1 MCKIETKLGVVVF
14 ALAVVGYLA
23 GSCLGEITEDGQIGT
38 AEPMLLQSFTS
49 EAAVTVSA
57 GGVVVLNFDDL
68 PPVSPYGYLPSGY
81 GGLDWDCYY
90 EGDPIHWGWKSE
102 SLDPTYSQPH
112 SGDNYLF
119 NGFGVKQLGFSLPN
133 PDDRLVGAWFAKTA
147 TTTPSTVRFN
157 GYNASHALIQQ
168 SAWLVLSPTPQYLAA
183 NFDPVARI
191 EVEHSSS
198 RSAWYTMDDLTY
210 QTKPACVP
218 PAEPIDPD
226 PCDGEKDVPVDTLL
240 SWDIACSP
248 DCQMSN
254 GGFESGSFAPWT
266 TVTNLSER
274 QQLQPWA
281 VATGSGSG
289 WFNNGMP
296 SEGTHFAQNGFDG
309 EAGLYYDIYQEVAI
323 PACAASAILK
333 WSERIQW
340 DMLNYSGSTQPRL
353 YVVSLQPAGG
363 GASLAVLY
371 TMNLNLGTRG
381 DTGYVLH
388 SVDLLSAAPGIR
400 GQTVRINFHEYI
412 PQKYTGPAQFDL
424 DGISL
429 SCNGKALQGKVQ
441 TTDTYEL
448 KEEYARICGDT
459 PAALPQETASYSFD
473 NNTGNIEGD
482 TQIPA
487 VISYT
492 AGVLST
498 PGQIVNGDFETGNF
512 SGWTLAN
519 SGNGTFVINNGT
531 YPSPDG
537 PLPPYSGNFSA
548 LSTQSGPGIHTI
560 YQDVTLP
567 AGTTS
572 ATLCWADR
580 IRNHASSFSDPQ
592 QEFRMEIRDT
602 NNQVLST
609 LFSTN
614 PGDPLISGWTE
625 RSAGISQYAGRTI
638 HVAFTEEDHLGYFNV
653 HLDNIRIESGGG
665 PSCPS
670 VYDVYFGTDP
680 NALELICEDVNE
692 ASCDPTPDPNE
703 TLKAATTYYWQVV
716 AKNCCGQTEGN
727 IWSFTTAGHPPD
739 CSGAVASVSKIW
751 PPNHKWVDI
760 EILGVVDPDG
770 DPVTITIT
778 GITQDEPVSSQGSGN
793 TVPDGDGIDTSVAR
807 VRAERS
813 GLGNG
818 RVYEIFF
825 DADDG
830 KGGVCSGSVNVCVP
844 HDAGNGHECA
854 DDGQLYDSTATEL
867 LRADLNGD
875 GIINQFD
882 FAIFVNYWLTTY
894 ELDK

>member
-1 MCKIETKLGVVVF
+1 
-14 ALAVVGYLA
+14 
-23 GSCLGEITEDGQIGT
+23 
-38 AEPMLLQSFTS
+38 MLLQSFTS

-68 PPVSPYGYLPSGY
+68 PPVSRYGYLPSGY

-147 TTTPSTVRFN
+147 TTTPSAVRFN

-168 SAWLVLSPTPQYLAA
+168 SAWLTLSPTPQYLAA

-198 RSAWYTMDDLTY
+198 GPAWYTMDDLTY
-210 QTKPACVP
+210 QTKPACTP
-218 PAEPIDPD
+218 PAEPVDPD
-226 PCDGEKDVPVDTLL
+226 PCDGEKDVPIDTLL

-248 DCQMSN
+248 DCQMLN
-254 GGFESGSFAPWT
+254 GGFESGNFAPWT
-266 TVTNLSER
+266 TVTTNPGK
-274 QQLQPWA
+274 QQLLPWA

-289 WFNNGMP
+289 WFGNGMP

-309 EAGLYYDIYQEVAI
+309 GAGLYYDIYQEVAI
-323 PACAASAILK
+323 PVCAASAILK

-340 DMLNYSGSTQPRL
+340 DMVPYGATQPRL

-371 TMNLNLGTRG
+371 TMNLNPGTRG

-388 SVDLLSAAPGIR
+388 SVDLLSAAPGIS

-412 PQKYTGPAQFDL
+412 PQTSTGPAQFDL

-429 SCNGKALQGKVQ
+429 TCSRKSKTVITAANVLKA
-441 TTDTYEL
+441 
-448 KEEYARICGDT
+448 EYARIRGDT
-459 PAALPQETASYSFD
+459 PAALPQETDSYSFD

-482 TQIPA
+482 TQIPT

-531 YPSPDG
+531 YIPPG
-537 PLPPYSGNFSA
+537 PGIPLPPYSGNFSA
-548 LSTQSGPGIHTI
+548 LSTQSGAGVHTI

-567 AGTTS
+567 AGATS
-572 ATLCWADR
+572 ATLRWADM
-580 IRNHASSFSDPQ
+580 ILNSAKSFSDPQ
-592 QEFRMEIRDT
+592 QEFRVEIRDT

-614 PGDPLISGWTE
+614 PGDPLTSGWTE
-625 RSAGISQYAGRTI
+625 RSAGISQFAGMTI
-638 HVAFTEEDHLGYFNV
+638 RVAFTEEDHMGYFNV
-653 HLDNIRIESGGG
+653 HLDNIRIESGGEPEPPG
-665 PSCPS
+665 CPT

-680 NALELICEDVNE
+680 NALELIWEDVNE
-692 ASCDPTPDPNE
+692 PSCDPTPDPNE

-739 CSGAVASVSKIW
+739 CSGAVASVSKVW

-760 EILGVVDPDG
+760 QILGVVDPDG

-778 GITQDEPVSSQGSGN
+778 GITQDEPVTSQGSGN
-793 TVPDGDGIDTSVAR
+793 TVPDGDGIGTSVAR

-818 RVYEIFF
+818 RVYKISF

-867 LRADLNGD
+867 LIADLNRD
-875 GIINQFD
+875 GVINQLD
-882 FAIFVNYWLTTY
+882 FAIFASYWLQTY